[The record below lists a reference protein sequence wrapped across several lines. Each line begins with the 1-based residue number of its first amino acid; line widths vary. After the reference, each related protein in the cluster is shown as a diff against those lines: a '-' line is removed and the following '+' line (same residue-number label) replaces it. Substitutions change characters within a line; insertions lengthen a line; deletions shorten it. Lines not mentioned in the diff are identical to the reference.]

1 MKIYYTGAH
10 SSGKST
16 LARYTSQK
24 YKLPILT
31 ECARMVLSERE
42 LNVDSL
48 RSDIE
53 VVNSYQTEIFNRQL
67 LEESKMINFVADR
80 SLLDCI
86 AYSAQH
92 STIVSELIK
101 RPEFE
106 QYIGSLKDAIIFFIR
121 PSKATLKSDGVR
133 EQLNWDA
140 VVSIDAMLKLL
151 LEMFSLR
158 YYNIDTDS
166 AQERIRLVDATMSLI
181 AG

>member
-1 MKIYYTGAH
+1 MKIYFIGAH
-10 SSGKST
+10 SVGKTT
-16 LARYTSQK
+16 LTRYVNKK
-24 YKLPILT
+24 YNIPILP
-31 ECARMVLSERE
+31 EIARLVLAQEE

-48 RSDIE
+48 RSDIL

-67 LEESKMINFVADR
+67 LEESKLVDFVADR

-92 STIVSELIK
+92 SIITNELIQ

-106 QYIGSLKDAIIFFIR
+106 QYINDLKDAIIFFVR
-121 PSKATLKSDGVR
+121 PSKATLKNDGVR

-151 LEMFSLR
+151 LEIYSIK
-158 YYNIDTDS
+158 YYQINTDS
-166 AQERIRLVDATMSLI
+166 MQERIRIIDNILFIVK
-181 AG
+181 